1 MLKRFK
7 KLRRVKDWKCKIANP
22 ITRKMH
28 SRKKKQIYAI
38 QKCHRTW
45 DLTRVVLSANERW
58 RWKPKCRLVWS
69 HLLAWKSHSLQHLT
83 ILKGHEEILSFLLY
97 IHGANSHAILA
108 LEIPWPRGQTVVE
121 HWISPD
127 AEQVATNQAGN
138 AARHMSHMR
147 VGKGRGRL
155 RKLSWSILSSAACK
169 YQKSVMNEQTDQLC
183 H

>member
-1 MLKRFK
+1 
-7 KLRRVKDWKCKIANP
+7 
-22 ITRKMH
+22 MH

-45 DLTRVVLSANERW
+45 DLTRVVLSTNERW

-69 HLLAWKSHSLQHLT
+69 HLLAWKSHLLQHLT
-83 ILKGHEEILSFLLY
+83 ISKGHEVILYFFFTSMGQ
-97 IHGANSHAILA
+97 IPPQAILA
-108 LEIPWPRGQTVVE
+108 WVIPRPRGQTVVE

-127 AEQVATNQAGN
+127 AEQVATNLAGN
-138 AARHMSHMR
+138 AARHRSYMR

-169 YQKSVMNEQTDQLC
+169 YQKSVMNDQTDKLC